1 MIDEKI
7 LVQTEEHSLLRDVH
21 SKALLNKDMG
31 LLQKYKAQ
39 KNYLSKIKQE
49 EIETKEKITNLENEL
64 CEIKNLLIQLIKKEN

>member
-7 LVQTEEHSLLRDVH
+7 LVQTEEQSLLRDVH

-64 CEIKNLLIQLIKKEN
+64 HEIKNLLIQLIKKEN

>member
-7 LVQTEEHSLLRDVH
+7 LVQTEEQSLLRDVH

-64 CEIKNLLIQLIKKEN
+64 YEIKNLLIQLIKKEN